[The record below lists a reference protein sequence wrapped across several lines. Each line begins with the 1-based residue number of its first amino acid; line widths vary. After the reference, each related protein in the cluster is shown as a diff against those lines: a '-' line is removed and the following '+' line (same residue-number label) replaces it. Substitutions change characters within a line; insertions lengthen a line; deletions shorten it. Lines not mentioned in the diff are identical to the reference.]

1 MTINYV
7 VLIMVIVIIAGLII
21 MYDGAS
27 CKAEYCF
34 CMYANT
40 TCLANNYANLICFST
55 PEYTSVECG
64 YG

>member
-1 MTINYV
+1 
-7 VLIMVIVIIAGLII
+7 MVIVIIAGLII